1 MNDKEGHNGEAA
13 AAADEAVPAEKKRRR
28 RRPEEVR
35 SLVLAAA
42 MEEFATSGFDGASV
56 RNIAAQ
62 AGVSLSLLLY
72 HFVSKE
78 NLWKELA
85 LDTASRLGKA
95 RAESLKARSDSPR
108 ERLRVAIRALVETF
122 AEMPD
127 FHRFMTI
134 EAHRPS
140 DRLDWLIE
148 TFVGEEHA
156 RWCEL
161 IEEAQKEGFVRF
173 IRPDRLRFAITAM
186 AAVPFAVSAEYEKLS
201 ERNPFTRAEVEE
213 TIAMIETLIFV

>member
-1 MNDKEGHNGEAA
+1 MVQNEKEL
-13 AAADEAVPAEKKRRR
+13 DEALEDAEISSAGAGRRRR

-35 SLVLAAA
+35 ALVLSAA

-56 RNIAAQ
+56 RDIAAR

-72 HFVSKE
+72 HFNSKE
-78 NLWKELA
+78 NLWRELA
-85 LDTASRLGKA
+85 LDTAARLSKA
-95 RAESLKARSDSPR
+95 RGEGAKVKAASPR
-108 ERLRVAIRALVETF
+108 EHLRAAIRALVEAF

-127 FHRFMTI
+127 FHRLMTI

-148 TFVGEEHA
+148 TFIGEEHA

-161 IEEAQKEGFVRF
+161 IKEAQKEGFVRF

-186 AAVPFAVSAEYEKLS
+186 AAVPFAVSAEYERLS
-201 ERNPFTRAEVEE
+201 ERNPFARAEVEE